1 MKFNDVHLDP
11 NCYIAPNCTLIGSVV
26 IGAESSIFPGVT
38 IRGDRE
44 VVTIGK
50 NTNVQ
55 ENAIM
60 HVETNFPCTLG
71 DNVTIGHGAIIHA
84 CTIEDNCIIGMGA
97 TVMDGA
103 VVGENSVVGAG
114 AVISK
119 GVIIPPKSIVMG
131 LPGKV
136 KRSVNEAEIA
146 YNQQSADDY
155 SQNAR
160 ELVEAGFLC
169 VDQIPPITT
178 PPLLSQNN
186 RAKFLKQAQHQL
198 RSYLFAPFVCMLRA
212 LESKEA
218 KNFLVIPSEQRRSS

>member
-1 MKFNDVHLDP
+1 MKLNDVHLDP

-44 VVTIGK
+44 VVTISK

-160 ELVEAGFLC
+160 ELAEAGFFMRGS
-169 VDQIPPITT
+169 DT
-178 PPLLSQNN
+178 PNN
-186 RAKFLKQAQHQL
+186 HPTIALAKQ
-198 RSYLFAPFVCMLRA
+198 
-212 LESKEA
+212 
-218 KNFLVIPSEQRRSS
+218 

>member
-1 MKFNDVHLDP
+1 MKLNDVHLDP

-155 SQNAR
+155 SRNAR
-160 ELVEAGFLC
+160 ELVEAGFFMRGS
-169 VDQIPPITT
+169 DT
-178 PPLLSQNN
+178 PNN
-186 RAKFLKQAQHQL
+186 HPTIALAKQ
-198 RSYLFAPFVCMLRA
+198 
-212 LESKEA
+212 
-218 KNFLVIPSEQRRSS
+218 